1 MFPESQMFSK
11 ILDSIKADV
20 SKSNIKEKKIRAKS
34 SVNRKNLINTR
45 QNSGEI
51 KNISIQNSKKFLLK
65 IIF

>member
-20 SKSNIKEKKIRAKS
+20 SKSNFKEKKIRAKS
-34 SVNRKNLINTR
+34 SVNRKNLINTT

-51 KNISIQNSKKFLLK
+51 INVPIQNSK
-65 IIF
+65 